1 MCCMNEIIIHS
12 VKGRVYGELCRSC
25 RVYIIFTLIQLSP
38 KNNII
43 VTNSESTT
51 MKKQNSVYYRSF
63 GIAFLLLKLYVKD
76 GQFGASLTG
85 YRPCDTSRDM
95 ILFRMN
101 K

>member
-1 MCCMNEIIIHS
+1 MENCVDLVGCIS
-12 VKGRVYGELCRSC
+12 Y
-25 RVYIIFTLIQLSP
+25 SP
-38 KNNII
+38 SSNYRQKNNII

>member
-1 MCCMNEIIIHS
+1 MENCVDLVGCISYSPHPIIA
-12 VKGRVYGELCRSC
+12 
-25 RVYIIFTLIQLSP
+25 
-38 KNNII
+38 KNSII

-51 MKKQNSVYYRSF
+51 MKKQNSVYHRSF
-63 GIAFLLLKLYVKD
+63 GMAFLLLKVYVKD
-76 GQFGASLTG
+76 GQFGVSLTG